1 MGVDHE
7 NHRES
12 THGINISDSLAHHK
26 NSAKVRKNYDNAK
39 LTVALFPFSAW
50 QPTHGTP
57 APDAQDHA

>member
-26 NSAKVRKNYDNAK
+26 NRAKVRNIFENYKYIIIKKVNGI
-39 LTVALFPFSAW
+39 TVHL
-50 QPTHGTP
+50 
-57 APDAQDHA
+57 D